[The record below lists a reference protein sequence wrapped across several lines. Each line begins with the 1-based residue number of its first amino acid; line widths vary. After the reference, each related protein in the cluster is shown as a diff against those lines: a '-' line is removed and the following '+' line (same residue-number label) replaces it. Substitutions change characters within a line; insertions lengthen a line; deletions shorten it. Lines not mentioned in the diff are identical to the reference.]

1 MADYK
6 RFSNPN
12 PKDVQKF
19 LDFVSNNPTVDS
31 ETLIRKSMEMGFNPR
46 EMIDLALGS
55 VKYEKSKANLDKPV
69 VDILNDIYEK
79 DPTPGRRYVLEPS
92 EAISKQAKE
101 ISKSLGQD
109 IGIAE
114 ALDTGRSRLLPDY
127 SAVKE
132 AYSENEKLRRIADAG
147 HELQHQKD
155 YLIRPDF
162 STTTDKPYRKGHHYG
177 DIYETGELVREV
189 KDLPQ
194 DEKVVKEILKQSKKS
209 GLKPSLFTRLR
220 SLVGLI
226 PTALAAGLAAY
237 SPESKATQIV
247 KKLSEEGDPT
257 SLLFPSGAGEGEE
270 EEIKK
275 MYEEAKKNKFKNIKE
290 KLNEK

>member
-1 MADYK
+1 MESYR

-12 PKDVQKF
+12 PKDIQKF
-19 LDFVSNNPTVDS
+19 LDFIANNPTADS
-31 ETLIRKSMEMGFNPR
+31 DTLIRKSMEMGFHPR

-55 VKYEKSKANLDKPV
+55 VKYEKSKANLDKPI

-79 DPTPGRRYVLEPS
+79 DPTPGRRYVVEPS
-92 EAISKQAKE
+92 EAISKKAKE
-101 ISKSLGQD
+101 ISKNLGKD

-114 ALDTGRSRLLPDY
+114 ALDIGKPRLLPDY

-132 AYSENEKLRRIADAG
+132 AYSESEKLRRIADAG
-147 HELQHQKD
+147 HELKHQED

-162 STTTDKPYRKGHHYG
+162 VTTEDKPYRKGHHYG
-177 DIYETGELVREV
+177 DIYETKELLRET

-194 DEKVVKEILKQSKKS
+194 DEKVVKEIVKQSKKS
-209 GLKPSLFTRLR
+209 GLKPSVFTRLR
-220 SLVGLI
+220 SVLGFI
-226 PTALAAGLAAY
+226 PTAVATGLAAY
-237 SPESKATQIV
+237 APESKAASIPLKV
-247 KKLSEEGDPT
+247 LEEGDPS

-275 MYEEAKKNKFKNIKE
+275 MYEEARKNKFKNIKE
-290 KLNEK
+290 KLK